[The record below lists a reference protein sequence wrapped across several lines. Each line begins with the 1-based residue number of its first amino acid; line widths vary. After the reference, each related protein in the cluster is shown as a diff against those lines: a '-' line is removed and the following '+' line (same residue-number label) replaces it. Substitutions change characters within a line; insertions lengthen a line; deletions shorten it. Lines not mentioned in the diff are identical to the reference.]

1 MNSMIKAIY
10 LILSVATLFICGCSG
25 SPISVKSVTAKD
37 IDLNSSRQ
45 ISAEG
50 CGFQLL
56 LFIPIKINSRLER
69 AFEEL
74 NQKAGKDMIANLSI
88 EEDWTYGL
96 VGTMYCTTLRA
107 TAYQKVANK

>member
-1 MNSMIKAIY
+1 MNSIIR
-10 LILSVATLFICGCSG
+10 ATIIIISAVTLCICGCSG
-25 SPISVKSVTAKD
+25 SPITVKSVTSKD
-37 IDLNSSRQ
+37 LALNSGRS

-74 NQKAGKDMIANLSI
+74 NQKAGSDAIANLSI
-88 EEDWTYGL
+88 EEAWTYGL

>member
-1 MNSMIKAIY
+1 MNSIIKLKIIIISAVI
-10 LILSVATLFICGCSG
+10 LFICGCTG
-25 SPISVKSVTAKD
+25 SPISVKSVTSKD
-37 IDLNSSRQ
+37 VDLNSGRPV
-45 ISAEG
+45 SAEG

-74 NQKAGKDMIANLSI
+74 NQKAGNDMIANLSI

-96 VGTMYCTTLRA
+96 VGTLYCTTLRA
-107 TAYQKVANK
+107 TAYPRAANK

>member
-1 MNSMIKAIY
+1 MNSIVKAMY
-10 LILSVATLFICGCSG
+10 LILSVATLFIYGCSG
-25 SPISVKSVTAKD
+25 SPISVKSVVAKD
-37 IDLNSSRQ
+37 VDLSSSRQ

-69 AFEEL
+69 AFEEI
-74 NQKAGKDMIANLSI
+74 NQRAGNDLIANLSI
-88 EEDWTYGL
+88 EETWTYGF